1 MESSASIVIDVVPA
15 QREEVADAEGSAGSE
30 HNQYIIAELAAC
42 AEVLC
47 HVVEL
52 LLVSDWFCGCHFFL
66 APFSVICLVCYIS
79 RERDSL
85 TFSN

>member
-66 APFSVICLVCYIS
+66 GPFLCDMSSMLHIKRKRLVNI
-79 RERDSL
+79 
-85 TFSN
+85 F